1 MKDPLI
7 ENRPANKSS
16 LIIWLFVGCFMIFTM
31 VVVGGI
37 TRLTGS
43 GLSITEWKVVTGVI
57 PPLSQT
63 EWEMEFF
70 KYQQI
75 PQYQLINSH
84 FTLDDFKF
92 IYFWE
97 YIHRLIGRT
106 IGLVFL
112 YGLLTYYMRGV
123 ISKQL
128 MPRLLFMFV
137 LGGIQGFL
145 GWYMVSSGLTENVR
159 VSHIRLAIHLTFAFI
174 TFGYIFWVALTQLF
188 PVKYANS
195 NAYTRYKK
203 YGWTLLGLVILQ
215 VIYGAFVAGTK
226 AGMVYTTWPM
236 MEGEWVPESMTYML
250 QKDGISSLINNLAS
264 VQFIHRSLAYLITI
278 IVVALILKVWKD
290 KQLEAGQKKSAYVLG
305 GLVVLQIILGIYT
318 LLNSVPV
325 ALGVIHQATAFFVF
339 ATTIYFI
346 YRLAYASMNEK
357 IAFVDDEE

>member
-7 ENRPANKSS
+7 EKRPANKSS

-57 PPLSQT
+57 PPLSQA

-112 YGLLTYYMRGV
+112 YGLITYYMRGV

-226 AGMVYTTWPM
+226 AGMVYTTWPT
-236 MEGEWVPESMTYML
+236 MEGEWIPESMTYML

-290 KQLEAGQKKSAYVLG
+290 KQLEAGQKKSAYALG

>member
-7 ENRPANKSS
+7 EKRPANKSS
-16 LIIWLFVGCFMIFTM
+16 LIIWLFVGCFMIFAM

-57 PPLSQT
+57 PPLNQA
-63 EWEMEFF
+63 EWESEFF

-75 PQYQLINSH
+75 PQFQLINSN
-84 FTLDDFKF
+84 FTLEDFKF

-112 YGLLTYYMRGV
+112 YGLFTYYMRGV
-123 ISKQL
+123 ISKEL

-188 PVKYANS
+188 PVKNTNTY
-195 NAYTRYKK
+195 AYTRYKK
-203 YGWTLLGLVILQ
+203 YGWTILSLVLLQI
-215 VIYGAFVAGTK
+215 IYGAFVAGTK
-226 AGMVYTTWPM
+226 AGLVYTTWPM

-250 QKDGISSLINNLAS
+250 QKEGLKSLINNMAS
-264 VQFIHRSLAYLITI
+264 VQFIHRMIAYLIAIAITVL
-278 IVVALILKVWKD
+278 IVKVWKD
-290 KQLEAGQKKSAYVLG
+290 KQLSSKQKQNAYLLG
-305 GLVVLQIILGIYT
+305 GLVVVQIILGIYT

-325 ALGVIHQATAFFVF
+325 ALGVIHQAVAFFVF
-339 ATTIYFI
+339 AATIYFI
-346 YRLAYASMNEK
+346 YRLAYASMREK
-357 IAFVDDEE
+357 VVFVEDEE

>member
-1 MKDPLI
+1 MANTINL
-7 ENRPANKSS
+7 NRKNTY
-16 LIIWLFVGCFMIFTM
+16 ITIWLYLSLFLVFLLIFI
-31 VVVGGI
+31 GGL
-37 TRLTGS
+37 TRLTES
-43 GLSITEWKVVTGVI
+43 GLSITSWELFSGI
-57 PPLSQT
+57 LPPLNEKQ
-63 EWEMEFF
+63 WQNYFALY
-70 KYQQI
+70 KQI
-75 PQYQLINSH
+75 PQYKEINLGMSMAE
-84 FTLDDFKF
+84 FKYIF
-92 IYFWE
+92 WWE
-97 YIHRLIGRT
+97 YIHRLLARLAALAFVLPFIYF
-106 IGLVFL
+106 LVKKFFSFKQIVL
-112 YGLLTYYMRGV
+112 YSI
-123 ISKQL
+123 IS
-128 MPRLLFMFV
+128 LLFFF
-137 LGGIQGFL
+137 QGFL

-236 MEGEWVPESMTYML
+236 MEGEWIPESMTYML

-290 KQLEAGQKKSAYVLG
+290 KQLEAGQKKGAYVLG

-346 YRLAYASMNEK
+346 YRLAYASMKEK
-357 IAFVDDEE
+357 ITFVDDEE

>member
-7 ENRPANKSS
+7 EKRPANKSS

-57 PPLSQT
+57 PPLSQA

-112 YGLLTYYMRGV
+112 YGLITYYMRGV

-226 AGMVYTTWPM
+226 AGMVYTTWPT
-236 MEGEWVPESMTYML
+236 MEGEWIPESMTYML

-290 KQLEAGQKKSAYVLG
+290 KQLEAGQKKSAYALG

-325 ALGVIHQATAFFVF
+325 TLGVIHQATAFFVF

>member
-7 ENRPANKSS
+7 EKRPANKSS
-16 LIIWLFVGCFMIFTM
+16 LIIWLFVGCFMIFAM

-43 GLSITEWKVVTGVI
+43 GLSITEWKVVTGVV
-57 PPLSQT
+57 PPLNQA
-63 EWEMEFF
+63 EWESEFF

-75 PQYQLINSH
+75 PQYQLINSN

-112 YGLLTYYMRGV
+112 YGLFTYYMRGV
-123 ISKQL
+123 ISKEL
-128 MPRLLFMFV
+128 MPRILFMFV

-145 GWYMVSSGLTENVR
+145 GWYMVSSGLTANIR

-188 PVKYANS
+188 PVKYTN
-195 NAYTRYKK
+195 NDAYTRYKK

-226 AGMVYTTWPM
+226 AGLVYTTWPM
-236 MEGEWVPESMTYML
+236 MEGEWVPDSISYML
-250 QKDGISSLINNLAS
+250 HKDGVGSLINNLAS
-264 VQFIHRSLAYLITI
+264 VQFIHRSLAYLITV
-278 IVVALILKVWKD
+278 IVIMLIVKVWKD
-290 KQLEAGQKKSAYVLG
+290 RQLEAGQKKSAYLLG
-305 GLVVLQIILGIYT
+305 GLIVVQIVLGIYT

-346 YRLAYASMNEK
+346 YRLAYASMKEK
-357 IAFVDDEE
+357 IVFDDKAD